1 MTDLNLSS
9 SAAAIET
16 GADMT
21 VLAQI
26 LKALGEPNRL
36 RIVNL
41 LMEGVQCN
49 CELGTALEMAPNLIS
64 HHLRVLRELG
74 LVRVERDVVDARW
87 LYYSLDTDML
97 NQLCQ
102 TFGGFFDPARIKER
116 HPACGPQ
123 AAYVPSA
130 DLLAVEV

>member
-1 MTDLNLSS
+1 MTDRNLSS
-9 SAAAIET
+9 SAAAIAA
-16 GADMT
+16 GADAT
-21 VLAQI
+21 ALAQI

-87 LYYSLDTDML
+87 VYYSLDTNML

-102 TFGGFFDPARIKER
+102 AFGGFFNPARIKER

-123 AAYVPSA
+123 AAYVSSA